1 MIQDLSLE
9 DLSLKDYQIFD
20 VRSPSEWENGI
31 LKGVECVALLDD
43 FGSFNENFLKEFQ
56 KNFDA
61 SKKPAFICRS
71 GHRSKIAAQIVAE
84 HLGIIGVNL
93 AGGMLGLGADL

>member
-9 DLSLKDYQIFD
+9 DLNLKDYQIFD

-71 GHRSKIAAQIVAE
+71 GHRSKIAE

-93 AGGMLGLGADL
+93 AGGMLALGADL